1 MQLRL
6 HTPLSSDLEE
16 AIIHLCSLLKSHD
29 FVSVGSTCGEFEMFR
44 ENVSL
49 WKRILKIELVRCS
62 DASNEPS
69 STTIREYLALY
80 LATHRNGEFG
90 ILIL

>member
-6 HTPLSSDLEE
+6 HTLLSSDLEE

-44 ENVSL
+44 
-49 WKRILKIELVRCS
+49 
-62 DASNEPS
+62 
-69 STTIREYLALY
+69 
-80 LATHRNGEFG
+80 
-90 ILIL
+90 